1 MQMTSL
7 KSKFIAWIF
16 VIEINEVHPVGNRQ
30 INAFE
35 ENIKSNLTQ
44 KFTDP
49 SKGEFLRILQNSQE
63 HLLVFAE
70 IHRTTASRNDPGQSL
85 IFWRK
90 S

>member
-1 MQMTSL
+1 M
-7 KSKFIAWIF
+7 F

-49 SKGEFLRILQNSQE
+49 SKGEFL
-63 HLLVFAE
+63 
-70 IHRTTASRNDPGQSL
+70 
-85 IFWRK
+85 
-90 S
+90 